1 MFKGKLRSVKKKT
14 VFAESTYNDTW
25 GTGLDK
31 QGTENTK
38 MEAWPEK
45 NYLDRLLVKSA
56 KKSETQEKQSVSKPN
71 QKQYTQIN
79 IKQ

>member
-1 MFKGKLRSVKKKT
+1 MFKGKLRSVKKNT

-38 MEAWPEK
+38 MEETSLA
-45 NYLDRLLVKSA
+45 RLFVK
-56 KKSETQEKQSVSKPN
+56 
-71 QKQYTQIN
+71 
-79 IKQ
+79 